1 MSTFLD
7 QWGTFLGQLVGFG
20 VIVWLVVRYVVPPVR
35 RMMTARQETVRQQLK
50 DSAAAADRLEEASQ
64 AHSKAVEDAKSE
76 AKQVVEEAKADA
88 VRIGEQLQ
96 AQAEIDAERIKVQGA
111 RQVELL
117 RGQLT
122 RQLRLE
128 LGHESVRQAGEL
140 VRNYVADPAQQSATV
155 DRLLDELD
163 AMAPAAADVEYP
175 LTVKMRSASRHA
187 LADLSDRF
195 ATLAKSLDSQA
206 LSTVS
211 GELVSVAKMLDR
223 EIVLTRYLSMP
234 AEDAAPRVRLIE
246 RLVSGKVGD
255 ATLEVLRAAVSERW
269 SANSDLVDA
278 IEHVS
283 RQALLEAAEREDQV
297 DEVEDQLFRFSRIL
311 DAQPR
316 LGILLGDYAA
326 PADGRI
332 ALLRK
337 VLGSSSGSVNKTAV
351 ALLSQTV
358 ELLRGEPAE
367 EAMKFLAEVAVA
379 RRGEVVAQV
388 GAAAELSDAQRTRL
402 TEVLSRIYRHPVTV
416 QLEIHPE
423 LLGGLLIS
431 VGDEVVDGTL
441 SSRLAAA
448 KAQLPD

>member
-1 MSTFLD
+1 MWTFV
-7 QWGTFLGQLVGFG
+7 GQLGGFA
-20 VIVWLVVRYVVPPVR
+20 VIVWLVWRYVVPPVR
-35 RMMTARQETVRQQLK
+35 RLMTARQDTVRQQLAE
-50 DSAAAADRLEEASQ
+50 SAAAADRLTEASQ
-64 AHSKAVEDAKSE
+64 AHSKAVEDAKLE
-76 AKQVVEEAKADA
+76 AKPVVEEAQADA
-88 VRIGEQLQ
+88 ERIAEQLQ
-96 AQAEIDAERIKVQGA
+96 AQAEIDAERIKVQGGH
-111 RQVELL
+111 QVELL
-117 RGQLT
+117 RAQLT

-128 LGHESVRQAGEL
+128 LGHESVRQAREL

-155 DRLLDELD
+155 DRFLDELD

-175 LTVKMRSASRHA
+175 LMAKMRSASRRA
-187 LADLSDRF
+187 LASLSDRF
-195 ATLAKSLDSQA
+195 STIAKSLDNQG

-223 EIVLTRYLSMP
+223 EIVVTRYLTVP

-246 RLVSGKVGD
+246 RLVSGKV
-255 ATLEVLRAAVSERW
+255 AAPTLDVLRAAVSERW

-283 RQALLEAAEREDQV
+283 RQALLEVAEREDQV

-316 LGILLGDYAA
+316 LAILLGDYAA
-326 PADGRI
+326 PAEGRI

-337 VLGSSSGSVNKTAV
+337 VLDSSSGSVNKIAIS
-351 ALLSQTV
+351 LLSQTV

-388 GAAAELSDAQRTRL
+388 SAAAELSDAQRTRI
-402 TEVLSRIYRHPVTV
+402 TEVLSRIYGHPVTV
-416 QLEIHPE
+416 QLQIDGA

-431 VGDEVVDGTL
+431 VGDEVIDGAL

-448 KAQLPD
+448 EAQLPD